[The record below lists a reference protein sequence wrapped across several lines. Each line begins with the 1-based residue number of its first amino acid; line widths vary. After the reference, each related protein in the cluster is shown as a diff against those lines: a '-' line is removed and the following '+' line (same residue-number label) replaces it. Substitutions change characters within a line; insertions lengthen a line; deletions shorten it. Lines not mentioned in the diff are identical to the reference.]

1 MRMVTYNDLFTF
13 CMLIVDIIGLM
24 LIINAKRK

>member
-1 MRMVTYNDLFTF
+1 MRMVTYNELFTF

-24 LIINAKRK
+24 ILINSKRK